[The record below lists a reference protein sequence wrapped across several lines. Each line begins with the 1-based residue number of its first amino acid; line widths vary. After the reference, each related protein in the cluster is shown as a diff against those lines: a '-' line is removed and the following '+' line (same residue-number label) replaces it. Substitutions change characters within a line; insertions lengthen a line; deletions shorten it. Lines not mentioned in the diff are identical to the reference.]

1 MALARAKASSWTGVA
16 AASWRWY
23 EQMLEAFHL
32 GTSSRQ
38 NSYISAMIR
47 RLSAG
52 GKMYVPRARYSLM
65 RSFWVVPVSWL
76 MSTPRSWATA
86 MYMASSHIAVPLI
99 VIEVF
104 ISSMGISSKST
115 CMSSTLLIGTP
126 TLPTSGRAMGSSES

>member
-1 MALARAKASSWTGVA
+1 MPALTKKEMRPTTRANWSSSKWPRSLMRSSSEMAFARAKASSWVGVA

-52 GKMYVPRARYSLM
+52 GKM
-65 RSFWVVPVSWL
+65 
-76 MSTPRSWATA
+76 
-86 MYMASSHIAVPLI
+86 
-99 VIEVF
+99 
-104 ISSMGISSKST
+104 
-115 CMSSTLLIGTP
+115 
-126 TLPTSGRAMGSSES
+126 